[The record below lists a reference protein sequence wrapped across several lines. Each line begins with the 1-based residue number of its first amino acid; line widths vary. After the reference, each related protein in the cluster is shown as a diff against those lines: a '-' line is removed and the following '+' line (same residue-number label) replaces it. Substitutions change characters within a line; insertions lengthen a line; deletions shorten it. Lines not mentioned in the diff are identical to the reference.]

1 MLIVDVSMLV
11 RRAYSK
17 MNFLRNSM
25 GVPTGLEYGTMRS
38 LEMLKKIY
46 PDQKV
51 VLCYDSRH
59 NFKRDA
65 DPNYKAGRVSPGK
78 EFYKRF
84 NEFKEFLGCLYPS
97 VEKEGYEADDLMFS
111 IAVTTPGPHLLYT
124 NDKDLLQAVS
134 RNKNIVQLKSF
145 HSKLFTWDED
155 KVWEE
160 YGVTPGL
167 LPVFMTF
174 VGDAVD
180 NILGIPR
187 IPKKFLAALIMWAY
201 ENGMTIDEMLH
212 EIANAKWS
220 LNMKLT
226 IQEFIDSGQW
236 QRNYDL
242 IKLKATS
249 YQIRHIVTDDVFVI
263 AMLKHWE
270 IYTLG
275 LSKKYGLV
283 GSEEF

>member
-1 MLIVDVSMLV
+1 MLIVDMSMLV

-17 MNFLRNSM
+17 MDFLRSST

-38 LEMLKKIY
+38 LEMLKKVY
-46 PDQKV
+46 PDQEI

-59 NFKRDA
+59 NYKRDA
-65 DPNYKAGRVSPGK
+65 DPNYKAGRMSPGPQ
-78 EFYKRF
+78 FYKRF
-84 NEFKEFLGCLYPS
+84 NEFKKFLGCVYTS
-97 VEKEGYEADDLMFS
+97 VEKEGYEADDLMFT

-134 RNKNIVQLKSF
+134 KDVTQLKSF
-145 HSKLFTWDED
+145 HSKLFIWDED
-155 KVWEE
+155 KVKEE
-160 YGVTPGL
+160 YGVTPSL
-167 LPVFMTF
+167 LPMFMAF

-180 NILGIPR
+180 NIIGVPR
-187 IPKKFLAALIMWAY
+187 INKKFLAALIMWGAS
-201 ENGMTIDEMLH
+201 EGMTIDEILQ
-212 EIANAKWS
+212 EIASAAWS
-220 LNMKLT
+220 LNMRAL

-236 QRNYDL
+236 HNNYDL

>member
-38 LEMLKKIY
+38 LEMLKKVY
-46 PDQKV
+46 PDQEI

-59 NFKRDA
+59 NYKRDA

-84 NEFKEFLGCLYPS
+84 NEFKKFLGCLYPS
-97 VEKEGYEADDLMFS
+97 VEKEGYEADDLMFT
-111 IAVTTPGPHLLYT
+111 IAMTTPGPHLLYT

-134 RNKNIVQLKSF
+134 KDVTQLKSF
-145 HSKLFTWDED
+145 HSKLFIWDKD

-160 YGVTPGL
+160 YGVTPKM
-167 LPVFMTF
+167 LPVYFAF

-180 NILGIPR
+180 NIIGVPR
-187 IPKKFLAALIMWAY
+187 INKKFLASLIMWAD
-201 ENGMTIDEMLH
+201 ENGMMIDEMLH

-220 LNMKLT
+220 LNMRAL
-226 IQEFIDSGQW
+226 IEDFIDNGQW

-242 IKLKATS
+242 IKLKVTS
-249 YQIRHIVTDDVFVI
+249 YQIRHAVVDDTFVI

-270 IYTLG
+270 IYALG
-275 LSKKYGLV
+275 LSKKYNLI
-283 GSEEF
+283 SNEEF